1 MSNVAQTLR
10 TGVVLVTALL
20 LQVAVAPWLTVAG
33 AQIDLMVLVGVAA
46 GLTGGPERGA
56 RVGFVA
62 GFLWDLVVSGPFGLS
77 ALCYCIAGWFVGS
90 AQRSVVGP
98 TWWAPIPSAAVAA
111 AGSTLGYAVLGA
123 GMGNR
128 EWLSSDT
135 LVVVAGVAAGAALL
149 VLPAMRILAWTE
161 GEPLGLRLPSRPR
174 RRSSFAPG
182 RGRRTTTG
190 FRR

>member
-1 MSNVAQTLR
+1 MTTTLR
-10 TGVVLVTALL
+10 TGLVLLMTLCV
-20 LQVAVAPWLTVAG
+20 QVAVMPWLTIAG
-33 AQIDLMVLVGVAA
+33 AQFDLLILVGIAA

-62 GFLWDLVVSGPFGLS
+62 GLVAGLIVDGPLGLA
-77 ALCYCIAGWFVGS
+77 ALCSCFAGYFVGS

-98 TWWAPIPSAAVAA
+98 TWWAPIPSAALA
-111 AGSTLGYAVLGA
+111 AGTATFAYAVLGA
-123 GMGNR
+123 GLGHR
-128 EWLSSDT
+128 EWLSSDA
-135 LVVVAGVAAGAALL
+135 LVAAVVVALGAALL

-182 RGRRTTTG
+182 RGRRTTTAG